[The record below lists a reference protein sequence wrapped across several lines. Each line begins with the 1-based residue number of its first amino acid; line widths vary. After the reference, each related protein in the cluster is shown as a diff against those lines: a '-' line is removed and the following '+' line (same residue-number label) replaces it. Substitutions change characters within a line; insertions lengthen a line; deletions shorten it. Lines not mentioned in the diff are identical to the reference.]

1 LWIAVTL
8 PMLPLEAVRP
18 PSPEAD
24 PARAAPMPPYALVVH
39 ARIVL
44 ADPRAQALGVRIGF
58 ARSHALALAP
68 QLECLTPAP
77 ERESR
82 AFEAVALALCAFTPQ
97 IVLADSH
104 TLLLDVT
111 ASLRLFGGLRALWR
125 QIGTTLDGTGHHTV
139 LGCAPTPWAAW
150 LFARAAAVGDGRRR
164 RVVRPA
170 RLVAALDPLPATLLP
185 AAALHG
191 EGLAQI
197 GCETLAAVRS
207 LPRAGLVRRFGAGLL
222 TSLAQTYGEAPDPRD
237 YFMPPPVFEAKLELM
252 ARVEQAEALLFA
264 VRRLLLQLVGWLTAR
279 HAGVSQFTLTLVH
292 ETARHGDPRSSAL
305 TVSWSTPARALD
317 HLLLMSREKLH
328 RTELIAP
335 VIELHLSADQ
345 VSDYAAPTET
355 LFPLAAGPD
364 GEREA
369 MVRLIERLVARLG
382 ADKVREVAAR
392 ADHRPEAVVSTAPYL
407 LGKRATGL
415 AAQRA
420 SKARQEAQ
428 ANQTSV
434 LKQEASANQASA
446 SKQEAQASQAW
457 SLKQGVPANQAS
469 ASKQD
474 VPSPQALASRQK
486 AMTRQA
492 LAMKLGTESRQ
503 AMAARQASAS
513 SASSPVRKRLNGRL
527 AGPGNLVPPLVPVAP
542 RPVWL
547 MPVPLR
553 LTTRHGLPYYRST
566 LQIVSG
572 PECIEAGWWD
582 GQGATRD
589 YFIASSDDAALYWVY
604 RERSS
609 ADEPHGA
616 AWFLHGLFG

>member
-1 LWIAVTL
+1 MVWIAVTL
-8 PMLPLEAVRP
+8 PMLPLEAVQP
-18 PSPEAD
+18 LSLD
-24 PARAAPMPPYALVVH
+24 AAPYALVAR

-44 ADPRAQALGVRIGF
+44 VDPRAQALGVRIGF

-68 QLECLTPAP
+68 QLECLSPEP

-82 AFEAVALALCAFTPQ
+82 AFEAIALALCAFTPQ

-111 ASLRLFGGLRALWR
+111 GSLRLFGGLRALLR
-125 QIGTTLDGTGHHTV
+125 QIGTTLDGTGHHAM

-150 LFARAAAVGDGRRR
+150 LFARAAAVWDGRRR
-164 RVVRPA
+164 RVIQA
-170 RLVAALDPLPATLLP
+170 TRLAAALDPLPATLLP

-197 GCETLAAVRS
+197 GCESLGAVRR
-207 LPRAGLVRRFGAGLL
+207 LPRAGLARRFGAGLL
-222 TSLAQTYGEAPDPRD
+222 SALEQTYGEAADPRD

-317 HLLLMSREKLH
+317 HLLLMSREKLQ

-369 MVRLIERLVARLG
+369 MVRLVERLVARLG

-392 ADHRPEAVVSTAPYL
+392 DDHRPEAVVSTAPYQFARQPSARSSSAQSTA
-407 LGKRATGL
+407 GKRATGL
-415 AAQRA
+415 AAQRIA
-420 SKARQEAQ
+420 KVR
-428 ANQTSV
+428 
-434 LKQEASANQASA
+434 QEASATQAC
-446 SKQEAQASQAW
+446 
-457 SLKQGVPANQAS
+457 
-469 ASKQD
+469 
-474 VPSPQALASRQK
+474 ALASRQK
-486 AMTRQA
+486 AATREA
-492 LAMKLGTESRQ
+492 ASMRLGTESKR
-503 AMAARQASAS
+503 ALAARQVSAS
-513 SASSPVRKRLNGRL
+513 SSSSPVRKRLNGRL
-527 AGPGNLVPPLVPVAP
+527 EGPGNLVLPLAPVAP

-547 MPVPLR
+547 MSVPLR

-589 YFIASSDDAALYWVY
+589 YFIASGDDAALYWVY

-609 ADEPHGA
+609 ADEQHAG

>member
-1 LWIAVTL
+1 MVWIAVTL

-18 PSPEAD
+18 LSPETA
-24 PARAAPMPPYALVVH
+24 PYALVAH

-44 ADPRAQALGVRIGF
+44 VDPRAQALGVRVGF

-68 QLECLTPAP
+68 PLECLSPAP
-77 ERESR
+77 ERERR
-82 AFEAVALALCAFTPQ
+82 AFEAIALALCAFTPQ

-111 ASLRLFGGLRALWR
+111 GSLRLFGGLRALLR
-125 QIGTTLDGTGHHTV
+125 QIGATLEGTGHHAV

-150 LFARAAAVGDGRRR
+150 LFARATAIWDGRRR
-164 RVVRPA
+164 RVIQTT
-170 RLVAALDPLPATLLP
+170 RLAATLDRLPATLLP

-191 EGLAQI
+191 DGLAQI
-197 GCETLAAVRS
+197 GCETLGAVRR
-207 LPRAGLVRRFGAGLL
+207 LPRAGLARRFGAGLL
-222 TSLAQTYGEAPDPRD
+222 SALAQTYGEAPDPRD

-317 HLLLMSREKLH
+317 HLLLMSREKLQ

-369 MVRLIERLVARLG
+369 MVRLVERLVARLG
-382 ADKVREVAAR
+382 VDKVREVAAR
-392 ADHRPEAVVSTAPYL
+392 DDHRPEAVVSTAPYQF
-407 LGKRATGL
+407 GKRATGL
-415 AAQRA
+415 AARRA
-420 SKARQEAQ
+420 SRLRQEASTNQ
-428 ANQTSV
+428 AAAS
-434 LKQEASANQASA
+434 KSASAFASA
-446 SKQEAQASQAW
+446 SKEGASIAQSPVSRQDASSSQAII
-457 SLKQGVPANQAS
+457 
-469 ASKQD
+469 
-474 VPSPQALASRQK
+474 SRQK
-486 AMTRQA
+486 AAIRQA
-492 LAMKLGTESRQ
+492 SSMRLGTESKQ
-503 AMAARQASAS
+503 ALAARQVSAS
-513 SASSPVRKRLNGRL
+513 SSSSPVRKRLNGRL
-527 AGPGNLVPPLVPVAP
+527 EGPGNLVLPLAPVAP
-542 RPVWL
+542 RPAWL

-589 YFIASSDDAALYWVY
+589 YFIASGDDAALYWVY

-609 ADEPHGA
+609 ADEQHAGR
-616 AWFLHGLFG
+616 WFLHGLFG